1 MSYIPNNNPGSKRT
15 RKFGYN
21 GAVNTTKEDIWEG
34 GGTYVFPSDTGDVC
48 EVVSDSTEDD
58 IEVTST
64 GAKTLFIGG
73 LDENFVEK
81 EVQVDLTGTAA
92 VEIGT
97 FTRINRAYVLLSGS
111 SGSNVG
117 TISIRN
123 KATSSTIYATIT
135 PTNGQTLMAIY
146 TVPADTKGYLYTLTA
161 SMLRESASTK
171 AADVTLYYRY
181 FGSNTR
187 RIQSHIAVHGNNPTN
202 TIGYRHAPD
211 LIPEKTDIICCGTAT
226 SASIV
231 TAEFQLLMRQA
242 RY

>member
-1 MSYIPNNNPGSKRT
+1 MVYIPNNNPGSKRT

-21 GAVNTTKEDIWEG
+21 GTVNTTKEDIWEV

-48 EVVSDSTEDD
+48 EVVSDSIEDE
-58 IEVTST
+58 IGAGT

-73 LDENFVEK
+73 LDENFIER
-81 EVQVDLTGTAA
+81 EVQIDLTGTAP
-92 VEIGT
+92 VDIGT
-97 FTRINRAYVLLSGS
+97 FTRINRAYVLLSGT

-123 KATSSTIYATIT
+123 TATPSTIYATIT

-146 TVPADTKGYLYTLTA
+146 TVPAKTKGYLYTLTA

-187 RIQSHIAVHGNNPTN
+187 RIQSHVAVHGNNPTN

-226 SASIV
+226 AESIV
-231 TAEFQLLMRQA
+231 TAEFQLLMRQS
-242 RY
+242 R